1 MKKICFVMD
10 SLSFVPT
17 GGAKMIFEY
26 ANRLQNRG
34 YSVQI
39 LYLMGSSWKKYHL
52 PEKALHS
59 RRCSRSLMPVKSVP
73 PQNDR
78 FGILP

>member
-26 ANRLQNRG
+26 ANRLQNKG

-39 LYLMGSSWKKYHL
+39 LYLMGSSWKNIICRRNCASGCF
-52 PEKALHS
+52 PE
-59 RRCSRSLMPVKSVP
+59 
-73 PQNDR
+73 
-78 FGILP
+78 